1 MSSLSSTRAQKF
13 FFLRSIVPD
22 HIAYSLVF
30 RLLANRT
37 TPQDRG
43 RARSYLRMALE
54 CATCGNQETRI
65 NGFLAVVAEFE
76 RRVGPLDRRAKEVHE
91 QNPQRDLTPAE
102 YAELETLQRQKEAI
116 VTELMALLPA
126 RLGAEGTT
134 RLQQHISE
142 RVKRKV
148 KIYPEHIHSVK

>member
-1 MSSLSSTRAQKF
+1 
-13 FFLRSIVPD
+13 
-22 HIAYSLVF
+22 
-30 RLLANRT
+30 
-37 TPQDRG
+37 
-43 RARSYLRMALE
+43 MALE